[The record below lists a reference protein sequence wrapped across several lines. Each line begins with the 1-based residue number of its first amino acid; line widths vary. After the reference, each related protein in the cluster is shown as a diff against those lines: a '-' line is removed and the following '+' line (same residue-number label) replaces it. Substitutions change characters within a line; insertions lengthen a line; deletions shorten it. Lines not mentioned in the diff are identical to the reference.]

1 MQFSDTRTRNIAYGV
16 LGLVAIVLM
25 VSSFSI
31 KNNII
36 NSVFGVKNMDV
47 FENSKSQ
54 EGFSNRKNVK
64 EGFSL
69 NDNDNDNSIN
79 ECILRKIK
87 ALESELGN
95 SDDHNKIKEIL
106 KNAKKAC
113 DYDATKCIINLIK
126 KNTGPTSL
134 NLDDM
139 FNDKDKD
146 CIHYKNCTELSKD
159 LTTMID
165 NIGRR

>member
-1 MQFSDTRTRNIAYGV
+1 MTRIYILIIV
-16 LGLVAIVLM
+16 LGILSAVGYGAFLYYKDTQTRIAVLT
-25 VSSFSI
+25 S
-31 KNNII
+31 NNAKLKTAHDQT
-36 NSVFGVKNMDV
+36 VVEFD
-47 FENSKSQ
+47 Q
-54 EGFSNRKNVK
+54 YRKNVK

-69 NDNDNDNSIN
+69 SDNDNDNSIN

-146 CIHYKNCTELSKD
+146 CIHYKNCTELSKN